1 MLNESMLLVMMIY
14 LFVLKIDHSPNIER
28 SLIMITDKLTLRTET
43 VFFDDRSRRYLLRKE
58 WDSKKPK
65 ATIIMTNPSAADLV
79 AIDYT
84 TLYIL
89 NNISKLDF
97 GSVDI
102 VNLSSK
108 VTIKLNAKLDL
119 DVEIEKENAEFI
131 LKSAEKSDKIII
143 AWGKIGENNQRVR
156 MAQDNLLKLL
166 EPFKDKLCCIAES
179 ENGECG
185 FHPLAPQ
192 IRFEWF
198 LRKFI
203 PPKPREEVKE
213 KKKIAKPNTSKVS
226 EEVPPVES
234 VNSPEA
240 TPDNQ

>member
-1 MLNESMLLVMMIY
+1 MLTEKLI
-14 LFVLKIDHSPNIER
+14 LK
-28 SLIMITDKLTLRTET
+28 TET
-43 VFFDDRSRRYLLRKE
+43 VFSDDRCNRYLLRKE
-58 WDSKKPK
+58 WDAKKPK
-65 ATIIMTNPSAADLV
+65 ATIIMTNPSDADLIT
-79 AIDYT
+79 IDYT

-108 VTIKLNAKLDL
+108 VTTKLNAKLDL
-119 DVEIEKENAEFI
+119 EVEIEKENAEFI

-166 EPFKDKLCCIAES
+166 EPFKNKLCCIAES
-179 ENGECG
+179 EDGESG

-192 IRFEWF
+192 IRFNWF
-198 LRKFI
+198 LKDFI
-203 PPKPREEVKE
+203 PPKHKEPVKE
-213 KKKIAKPNTSKVS
+213 KKKAVKMLTQKVN
-226 EEVPPVES
+226 EEIPPVNPLE
-234 VNSPEA
+234 VVQE
-240 TPDNQ
+240 NQ

>member
-1 MLNESMLLVMMIY
+1 
-14 LFVLKIDHSPNIER
+14 
-28 SLIMITDKLTLRTET
+28 MITDKLTLRTET
-43 VFFDDRSRRYLLRKE
+43 VFSEDRSRRYLLRKE

-89 NNISKLDF
+89 NNISKLNF
-97 GSVDI
+97 G
-102 VNLSSK
+102 
-108 VTIKLNAKLDL
+108 T
-119 DVEIEKENAEFI
+119 EFI

-192 IRFEWF
+192 IRFEWVF
-198 LRKFI
+198 RDFI
-203 PPKPREEVKE
+203 PPKNKEVVKE
-213 KKKIAKPNTSKVS
+213 KKKAVKTLNQKVS
-226 EEVPPVES
+226 EPVVSDEVVTLEKTEE
-234 VNSPEA
+234 NS
-240 TPDNQ
+240 

>member
-1 MLNESMLLVMMIY
+1 MLTE
-14 LFVLKIDHSPNIER
+14 
-28 SLIMITDKLTLRTET
+28 KLTLKTET
-43 VFFDDRSRRYLLRKE
+43 VFSDDKSNRYLLRKE
-58 WDSKKPK
+58 WDAKKPK
-65 ATIIMTNPSAADLV
+65 ATIIMTNPSAADLMT
-79 AIDYT
+79 IDYT

-102 VNLSSK
+102 VNMSSK
-108 VTIKLNAKLDL
+108 VTTKLNAKLDL

-166 EPFKDKLCCIAES
+166 EPFKAKLCCIAMSEDGES
-179 ENGECG
+179 G

-192 IRFEWF
+192 IRFEWV
-198 LRKFI
+198 LRDFI
-203 PPKPREEVKE
+203 PPKPLEAVKG
-213 KKKIAKPNTSKVS
+213 KKKLVKPVASKIS
-226 EEVPPVES
+226 DENPPIEAVELI
-234 VNSPEA
+234 PE
-240 TPDNQ
+240 NQ